1 MQAET
6 QEAQKDASLCISV
19 RKRKL
24 FFLPFL
30 LVVALM
36 LASHLCLHH
45 VTAIM
50 HG

>member
-6 QEAQKDASLCISV
+6 QEAQKDASIRISV
-19 RKRKL
+19 SKGNL
-24 FFLPFL
+24 FFL

>member
-19 RKRKL
+19 RKRNL
-24 FFLPFL
+24 VFL

-36 LASHLCLHH
+36 LA
-45 VTAIM
+45 
-50 HG
+50 